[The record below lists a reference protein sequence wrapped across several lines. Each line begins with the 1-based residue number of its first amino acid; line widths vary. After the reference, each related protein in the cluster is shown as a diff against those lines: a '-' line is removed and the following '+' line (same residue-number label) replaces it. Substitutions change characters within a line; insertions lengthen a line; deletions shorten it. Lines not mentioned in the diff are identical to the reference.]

1 MNAPPKERIRATNF
15 RSRCREKCLRSGPRR
30 SADGNDRKWFRMRV
44 PMVVPGGLHYDLAL
58 DVVPGLVLHIV
69 GKSVA
74 DGTHGG

>member
-1 MNAPPKERIRATNF
+1 
-15 RSRCREKCLRSGPRR
+15 
-30 SADGNDRKWFRMRV
+30 
-44 PMVVPGGLHYDLAL
+44 MVVPGGLHYDLAL